1 MRFVSSGFSKLN
13 PRTMSAPKLTADERR
28 AVLSLAGIFGLRL
41 LGLFMI
47 YPVFAL
53 YARGLPD
60 ATPARVGLALGI
72 YGIAQALLQI
82 PLGLLSDRIGRKRVI
97 AAGLLVF
104 VLGSAV
110 AALAHTLAFIAL
122 GRFLQGVGAIGSAL
136 LALAA
141 DLTGAENR
149 GTAMAVIGL
158 SIGFAFGLALLAG
171 PVLNGLMGVPG
182 MFWLTALFGV
192 LGLMLLYIAVPT
204 PAASG
209 VHADAEAI
217 PALLVGVLREPRL
230 LQLDLA
236 ILIQHAIL
244 TATFLGVPLALEQ
257 AGIAA
262 ASQWRFYLPALIVSA
277 LTVFPLV
284 RLAERPGWLS
294 RVLMTS
300 IAVIGA
306 AQALFL
312 FPVVTAWGAGAALIL
327 FFGGF
332 NLLEALLP
340 ALISRAAPA
349 GARGTA
355 MGVYSSAQFLGIF
368 LGGVL
373 GGAAQG
379 RFGPAGS
386 FGFCLGMAA
395 LWLLASWLLPFEGMG
410 STPRSR

>member
-1 MRFVSSGFSKLN
+1 MPESRLSPS
-13 PRTMSAPKLTADERR
+13 ERR

-53 YARGLPD
+53 YARSLPD

-72 YGIAQALLQI
+72 YGLAQALLQI

-97 AAGLLVF
+97 AAGLVVF
-104 VLGSAV
+104 ALGSAV
-110 AALAHTLAFIAL
+110 AALAHTLELIAL

-141 DLTGAENR
+141 DLTRAENR

-171 PVLNGLMGVPG
+171 PILNGLMGVPG
-182 MFWLTALFGV
+182 MFWLTAVFGA
-192 LGLMLLYIAVPT
+192 LGLVLLYIAVPT
-204 PAASG
+204 PVASK
-209 VHADAEAI
+209 VHEDAEAV
-217 PALLVGVLREPRL
+217 PALLGGVLREPRL
-230 LQLDLA
+230 LRLDFA
-236 ILIQHAIL
+236 ILVQHAIL
-244 TATFLGVPLALEQ
+244 TATFLGVPLVLEQ

-262 ASQWRFYLPALIVSA
+262 ASQWRLYLPALLVSA

-284 RLAERPGWLS
+284 RLAERPGRLLP
-294 RVLMTS
+294 VLMTS

-312 FPVVTAWGAGAALIL
+312 FPVLTAWGAGAALVL

-340 ALISRAAPA
+340 ALISRVAPA

-386 FGFCLGMAA
+386 FGFSLGMAA
-395 LWLLASWLLPFEGMG
+395 IWLLGSWLLPFEGTA
-410 STPRSR
+410 STPHSR

>member
-1 MRFVSSGFSKLN
+1 MPESRLSSS
-13 PRTMSAPKLTADERR
+13 ERR

-60 ATPARVGLALGI
+60 ATPARVGVALGI
-72 YGIAQALLQI
+72 YGLAQALFQI

-104 VLGSAV
+104 AAGSAL
-110 AALAHTLAFIAL
+110 AALAHTVELIAL
-122 GRFLQGVGAIGSAL
+122 GRFLQGIGAIGSAL

-141 DLTGAENR
+141 DLTRDENR
-149 GTAMAVIGL
+149 GTAMALIGV

-171 PVLNGLMGVPG
+171 PLLNGILGVPG
-182 MFWLTALFGV
+182 MFWLTALFGA
-192 LGLMLLYIAVPT
+192 LGIVLLYIAVPT
-204 PAASG
+204 PAVSE
-209 VHADAEAI
+209 VHEDADAVAT
-217 PALLVGVLREPRL
+217 LLGKVLREPQL
-230 LQLDLA
+230 LRLDLA
-236 ILIQHAIL
+236 ILVQHAIL

-257 AGIAA
+257 AGVAA
-262 ASQWRFYLPALIVSA
+262 VNQWRFYLPALIVSA
-277 LTVFPLV
+277 LSVFPLV
-284 RLAERPGWLS
+284 RLAERPGRLFP
-294 RVLMTS
+294 VLMAS
-300 IAVIGA
+300 IAVIGT

-312 FPVVTAWGAGAALIL
+312 FPVVTAWSVAAALIL

-340 ALISRAAPA
+340 TLISRAAPA
-349 GARGTA
+349 GTRGTA

-373 GGAAQG
+373 GGLCQS

-386 FGFCLGMAA
+386 FGFGLGMAA
-395 LWLLASWLLPFEGMG
+395 VWFLASWLMPLEGMATG
-410 STPRSR
+410 ARSR

>member
-1 MRFVSSGFSKLN
+1 
-13 PRTMSAPKLTADERR
+13 MSAPKLTADERR

-60 ATPARVGLALGI
+60 ATPARVGFALGI
-72 YGIAQALLQI
+72 YGLAQALFQI

-97 AAGLLVF
+97 AAGLAVF
-104 VLGSAV
+104 AAGSAV
-110 AALAHTLAFIAL
+110 AALAHTVELIAL

-141 DLTGAENR
+141 DLTRDENR
-149 GTAMAVIGL
+149 GTAMALIGV

-171 PVLNGLMGVPG
+171 PLLNGLLGVPG
-182 MFWLTALFGV
+182 MFWLTALFGL
-192 LGLMLLYIAVPT
+192 LGLVLLYIAVPT
-204 PAASG
+204 PAASEL
-209 VHADAEAI
+209 HEDAQAV
-217 PALLVGVLREPRL
+217 PALLGGVLRDPRL

-236 ILIQHAIL
+236 ILVQHAIL

-257 AGIAA
+257 AGIIAA
-262 ASQWRFYLPALIVSA
+262 DQWRLYLPALIVSA

-284 RLAERPGWLS
+284 RLAERPGRLFP
-294 RVLMTS
+294 LLIAS
-300 IAVIGA
+300 IAVIGT

-312 FPVVTAWGAGAALIL
+312 FTAVTVWNAGAALIL

-349 GARGTA
+349 GTRGTA
-355 MGVYSSAQFLGIF
+355 MGIYSSAQFLGIF

-373 GGAAQG
+373 GGFCQS

-386 FGFCLGMAA
+386 FGFSLGMAVIWF
-395 LWLLASWLLPFEGMG
+395 LGSWLMPLEGMASG
-410 STPRSR
+410 PRSR